1 MKIIAD
7 SGATK
12 TDWCLINKKGEV
24 KTVQTVGLNPYFLD
38 EDGVLNVLKKDLYP
52 FLDNKKVE
60 QVFFYGSGCALPHK
74 KQVLQFALDFFFMHA
89 DVDVENDLLG
99 AARALCG
106 AESGL
111 VCILGTGASSCLY
124 DGKQITERLPSLGYV
139 LGDEGSGAYLGKQ
152 LISAYFSGE
161 LPEHLQKLFAQKYP
175 AELAE
180 VLDKVYRQ
188 PFPNRYLASFVE
200 FLNANKSDSFVKELV
215 GSAFDIFFK
224 KQVLRYDDY
233 KKYPLCFVGSVSFI
247 FADELRKSA
256 EKHGLAISKIEQTP
270 LDGLLK
276 FHK

>member
-7 SGATK
+7 SGSTK
-12 TDWCLINKKGEV
+12 TDWCLINGSGEI
-24 KTVQTVGLNPYFLD
+24 KTVQTIGLNPYFLD
-38 EDGVLNVLKKDLYP
+38 EDGVLNVLRKDLYP

-74 KQVLQFALDFFFMHA
+74 KQVLQFALDFFFVHA

-99 AARALCG
+99 AARSLCG
-106 AESGL
+106 AENGL

-124 DGKQITERLPSLGYV
+124 DGKQITERLPSLGYI

-152 LISAYFSGE
+152 LLSAYFSGE
-161 LPEHLQKLFAQKYP
+161 FPEHLQKLLAQKYP

-188 PFPNRYLASFVE
+188 PFPNRFLASLVE
-200 FLNANKSDSFVKELV
+200 FLNENKSDSFVKELV
-215 GSAFDIFFK
+215 SSAFDIFFK
-224 KQVLRYDDY
+224 KQVLRYENHAQ
-233 KKYPLCFVGSVSFI
+233 YPLCFVGSVSFI

-256 EKHGLAISKIEQTP
+256 EKYGLTISKIEQTP

-276 FHK
+276 YHK